1 MTIPAITTGLN
12 ALSNCSRKS
21 VTEHEMIQ
29 IIQTGDG
36 KGNLVRALFEDCSLE
51 TLEKIAFSI
60 GATSIQ
66 LAQAYKIA
74 KTIHGASNEEL
85 DYNFNTI

>member
-21 VTEHEMIQ
+21 VTEYELIQ

-36 KGNLVRALFEDCSLE
+36 KVNLVRALFEDCSLE
-51 TLEKIAFSI
+51 TLEKIAFAI
-60 GATSIQ
+60 GTTSTQ
-66 LAQAYKIA
+66 LAKAYDVA
-74 KTIHGASNEEL
+74 KTTHGA
-85 DYNFNTI
+85 F